1 MPYQFTNDEV
11 NKIITLYADG
21 MSMSRISQ
29 QYSVDISVIRRILK
43 TNNITIKNNN
53 CYKQKSFDKDYFK
66 IIDTPNKAYL
76 LGFIYADGYVTNGT
90 FGIKLGIQDLDFM
103 QSIKTEL
110 KSEHKIGI
118 YTNKNGYSYGNQY
131 CMLGIHDD
139 GFVSDLQ
146 NLGVVC
152 NKSKV
157 LKFPTE
163 NQVPKELIWHFIRGY
178 FDGDGSVYF
187 NYNSKYDYYNINI
200 SFVGTYE
207 FLNSILSNIQSIVK
221 TKTHINQYKDKDIYE
236 LKFGGRKLIKS
247 IYEKMYDNAELYLM
261 RKKAKFDE
269 YYSDIAS

>member
-1 MPYQFTNDEV
+1 M
-11 NKIITLYADG
+11 
-21 MSMSRISQ
+21 
-29 QYSVDISVIRRILK
+29 
-43 TNNITIKNNN
+43 
-53 CYKQKSFDKDYFK
+53 
-66 IIDTPNKAYL
+66 
-76 LGFIYADGYVTNGT
+76 
-90 FGIKLGIQDLDFM
+90 
-103 QSIKTEL
+103 
-110 KSEHKIGI
+110 
-118 YTNKNGYSYGNQY
+118 
-131 CMLGIHDD
+131 
-139 GFVSDLQ
+139 
-146 NLGVVC
+146 
-152 NKSKV
+152 
-157 LKFPTE
+157 
-163 NQVPKELIWHFIRGY
+163 RGY